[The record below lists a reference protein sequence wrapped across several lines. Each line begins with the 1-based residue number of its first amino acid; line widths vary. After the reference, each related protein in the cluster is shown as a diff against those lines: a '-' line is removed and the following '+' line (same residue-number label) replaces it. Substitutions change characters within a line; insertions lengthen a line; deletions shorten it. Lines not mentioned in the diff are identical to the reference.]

1 MEKHRIT
8 WTIIEWK
15 SIALRPR
22 GRFKMTWEEDVKH
35 ALKVMKIYH
44 WKKRAKIR
52 NEF

>member
-8 WTIIEWK
+8 WKITEWT

-22 GRFKMTWEEDVKH
+22 GRFKMTWEENLKH
-35 ALKVMKIYH
+35 ALKVMKIFR
-44 WKKRAKIR
+44 WKKRAKSR